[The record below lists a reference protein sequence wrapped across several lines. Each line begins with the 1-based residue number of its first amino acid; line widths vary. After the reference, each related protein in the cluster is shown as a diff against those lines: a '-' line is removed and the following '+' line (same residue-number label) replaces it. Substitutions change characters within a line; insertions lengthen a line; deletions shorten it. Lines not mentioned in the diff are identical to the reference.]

1 MAYLVLESDEYKEQ
15 VNFSDSISERLAA
28 YVKETEEASPAAK
41 EVFEI
46 IKFEIDKMRQSPGSK
61 QELLNK
67 LELFA
72 NSQADQA
79 PDEQF
84 DAWDE
89 VLLFIDLEKQRE
101 QIFKRPEVLNY
112 IEAPQKHLLKTGV
125 VGKSNSLADIVKTVH
140 RELFQGKEDQ
150 FRIPDSSNA
159 VAETL
164 ITFQNSH
171 RPQDLWH
178 FVTPDY
184 RKTNLWIQ
192 LKSGDNM
199 DMSRLV
205 QDIDAFIASNPPP
218 LPLKHQWF
226 GLTYINVI
234 WQDKMVS
241 GMLKAFIGSF
251 LVVLL
256 MMMVLFRSALWG
268 LLSMIPLT
276 VTIGLIYGVI
286 GLIGKDYDMPVAV
299 LSSLSLG
306 LAIDYA
312 IHFLVRSRMLQ
323 KEHGS
328 WLKAVE
334 PVFGEPA
341 RAISRNV
348 VVIGAGFLPLLAASL
363 IPYQTVGIFIAAIL
377 FTAGA
382 ASLLILP
389 SLITLFERW
398 LFPGCEK

>member
-1 MAYLVLESDEYKEQ
+1 
-15 VNFSDSISERLAA
+15 I
-28 YVKETEEASPAAK
+28 EEL
-41 EVFEI
+41 
-46 IKFEIDKMRQSPGSK
+46 Q
-61 QELLNK
+61 
-67 LELFA
+67 A
-72 NSQADQA
+72 N
-79 PDEQF
+79 
-84 DAWDE
+84 
-89 VLLFIDLEKQRE
+89 
-101 QIFKRPEVLNY
+101 
-112 IEAPQKHLLKTGV
+112 LLKTGV

-140 RELFQGKEDQ
+140 RELFLGKEEQ
-150 FRIPDSSNA
+150 FKIPESANA
-159 VAETL
+159 VAQTL
-164 ITFQNSH
+164 ITYQNSH

-184 RKTNLWIQ
+184 RKTSIWVQ

-199 DMSRLV
+199 DMAGV
-205 QDIDAFIASNPPP
+205 VKTIDNYITKNPPP
-218 LPLKHQWF
+218 FPLKHQWF

-241 GMLKAFIGSF
+241 GMLQAFLGSF

-256 MMMVLFRSALWG
+256 MMTILFRSVLWG
-268 LLSMIPLT
+268 LLSMVPLT
-276 VTIGLIYGVI
+276 VTIGLIYGAI

-323 KEHGS
+323 EQHKS
-328 WLKAVE
+328 WLKTIG

-348 VVIGAGFLPLLAASL
+348 VVVGAGFLPLLAAPL
-363 IPYQTVGIFIAAIL
+363 VPYKTVGVFIAAIL
-377 FTAGA
+377 LTAGA

-389 SLITLFERW
+389 SLITLLERW
-398 LFPGCEK
+398 LFPKNVIKEKL